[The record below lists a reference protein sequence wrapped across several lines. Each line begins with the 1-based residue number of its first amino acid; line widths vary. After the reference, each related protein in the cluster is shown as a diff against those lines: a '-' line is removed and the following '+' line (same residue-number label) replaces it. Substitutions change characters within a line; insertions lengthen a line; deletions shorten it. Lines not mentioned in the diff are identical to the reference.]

1 MIPSPTLST
10 SCRILTVSTSLD
22 RAVSFVQQ
30 VQTLSESD
38 DNAQNCDNDNLM
50 QEVQEN
56 EVGKPETL
64 DEKAVP
70 WTISNK
76 YYSAQ
81 VHFLARTIKG
91 LAPAHLKDVPAVI
104 FIWKKGHA
112 YKHHIQRICQDR
124 DLNGSEPEVSLAV
137 RIDSRQQLGA
147 TEEEFELSET
157 DEEEFEDSAEIDG
170 FLSSKGFEFI
180 DIPASGGHEDEDVL
194 AEAIPSL
201 PRVLDALSTIMWPS
215 MQASTKRQNRLQR
228 SGQDQQSTSFE
239 EDRSGDDALLDW
251 AQNSFDQIDNIDLDI
266 EDEANLVSTQT
277 PVSRVVHQTRMRKEM
292 EELRRWLEEEEP
304 KDYSHGM
311 EGSNVNDPWGRAAS
325 STSSQPGMITMSPS
339 SEEGGFSHS
348 VLPNED
354 KFDDDFTVF
363 VSAPAEGP
371 SSSPSHPSTSPS
383 KTRTRLE
390 SFSEEAFPS
399 FASFGESPFTAS
411 HPFDDESLGDT
422 SLDPLTLSGGHS
434 GIMYHSLA
442 SASDLG
448 DTLDE
453 EEVPVHLNS
462 HEDQDHDKN
471 SEENDDGLPTQ
482 IEIRTSAQ
490 RIFGSLPSSSLST
503 SKKYDVISAEESNA
517 ELDRFDDDM
526 DFDLTHMVSA
536 IQGMKAEIS
545 EIEDMDDRRKAAA
558 RVALGLVYG
567 LDRRG

>member
-1 MIPSPTLST
+1 MFFFE
-10 SCRILTVSTSLD
+10 
-22 RAVSFVQQ
+22 AGE

-38 DNAQNCDNDNLM
+38 DKAQNCDNDNLM

-137 RIDSRQQLGA
+137 RIDPRQQSSA
-147 TEEEFELSET
+147 TEEDLELSEI
-157 DEEEFEDSAEIDG
+157 DEEEFEDSGEIDE
-170 FLSSKGFEFI
+170 FLSTRGFEFI
-180 DIPASGGHEDEDVL
+180 DVPASDGHEDEDVL
-194 AEAIPSL
+194 AEGSDLYTNIAIPSL

-228 SGQDQQSTSFE
+228 RGHDQQSPSFE

-251 AQNSFDQIDNIDLDI
+251 AQNSFDQADNIDLDI
-266 EDEANLVSTQT
+266 EDEANLVANQT
-277 PVSRVVHQTRMRKEM
+277 PVSRVVHQARMRKEM

-304 KDYSHGM
+304 KDYSHDM
-311 EGSNVNDPWGRAAS
+311 EDVNDPWGRAAS

-348 VLPNED
+348 VLPKED

-363 VSAPAEGP
+363 VSAPAEGS

-383 KTRTRLE
+383 KTRSRLE

-411 HPFDDESLGDT
+411 HPFDDESLRDT
-422 SLDPLTLSGGHS
+422 SFDSLTLSDGHS

-448 DTLDE
+448 ETLDE
-453 EEVPVHLNS
+453 EEAVPVHLNS

-471 SEENDDGLPTQ
+471 SEDNDDGLPTQ
-482 IEIRTSAQ
+482 IEIRASAQ

-503 SKKYDVISAEESNA
+503 SKKYDAISAEESNA
-517 ELDRFDDDM
+517 ELHEFDDDM
-526 DFDLTHMVSA
+526 DFDLTHM
-536 IQGMKAEIS
+536 AEIS
-545 EIEDMDDRRKAAA
+545 EMEDMDDRRKAAA